1 MSTSG
6 KKLSS
11 NKQASKKKSPTK
23 HSAES
28 ITATKSDLNLSADE
42 DLDLSADESA
52 TVASF
57 DAKAFLKNVTSKPGV
72 YRMLDE
78 KEQVI
83 YVGKAKNLKNRLTSY
98 FRATGLSAKT
108 QVMVSKIKSIEIAIT
123 HTEGEALLLE
133 SNLIKKLRPRYNV
146 LMRDDK
152 SYPYIFISD
161 KADYPRI
168 ALHRGARKK
177 QGLYLGPYPNAFSVR
192 ESIHLLQ
199 KMFMIRQCED
209 STFAN
214 RSRPC
219 LQYQIKRC
227 TAPCVGYISEKA
239 YAKDINH
246 AVLFLQG
253 KSEQVVNE
261 LVKDME
267 TAAKKQ
273 NFEKAAVYRDQISHL
288 RKVTERQYISADK
301 GDIDVIACSTEGG
314 QASVQV
320 FYIRNGLNLGN
331 RGFFP
336 KLPEELTS
344 EQILTAFIPQF
355 YLKRDVPGE
364 IIVSTG
370 LPEAALIE
378 EVLSEQAEHK
388 VKLTSK
394 VRGERAKWI
403 EMALNNANNSLK
415 TKLISRSGLLSRFE
429 NLQEVLQLDEI
440 PVRLECFDI
449 SHTQGEA
456 TVASCVVFTPEGA
469 FKTDY
474 RRYNITGIT
483 GGDDYAAMKQALER
497 RYRPTGS
504 ASAASSTLTSTGS
517 NKAEDRK
524 LPDILFIDGGK
535 GQLKQAIEVFDELDI
550 TSVMLIGV
558 AKGEGRKAGL
568 EKLVFSDGREDLY
581 LSIESAALNLILQ
594 VRDEAHR
601 FAISGHRAQRA
612 KKRRTSPLEGIAGLG
627 PKRRQTLLKQ
637 FGGIQGIT
645 QAGVEDLAK
654 ISGISKK
661 LAREIYDQFHA
672 TD

>member
-1 MSTSG
+1 MT
-6 KKLSS
+6 
-11 NKQASKKKSPTK
+11 
-23 HSAES
+23 SAEQEPS
-28 ITATKSDLNLSADE
+28 TETSPVFDSA
-42 DLDLSADESA
+42 SY
-52 TVASF
+52 
-57 DAKAFLKNVTSKPGV
+57 LKNVTSKPGV

-83 YVGKAKNLKNRLTSY
+83 YVGKAKNLKNRLSSY
-98 FRATGLSAKT
+98 FRQTGLSPKT
-108 QVMVSKIKSIEIAIT
+108 RVMVSRINDIDITIT

-133 SNLIKKLRPRYNV
+133 SNLIKELRPRYNV

-161 KADYPRI
+161 KSAYPRI

-177 QGLYLGPYPNAFSVR
+177 KGMYLGPYPNAHAVR
-192 ESIHLLQ
+192 ESINLLQ
-199 KMFMIRQCED
+199 KMFLIRQCED
-209 STFAN
+209 TTFNN

-227 TAPCVGYISEKA
+227 TAPCVGYITEKA
-239 YAKDINH
+239 YRKDIDH
-246 AVLFLQG
+246 AILFLQG
-253 KSEQVVNE
+253 KSEQIITE

-267 TAAKKQ
+267 KSAEKQ
-273 NFEKAAVYRDQISHL
+273 HFEKAALYRDQIINL
-288 RKVTERQYISADK
+288 RKVTEKQHISADR
-301 GDIDVIACSTEGG
+301 GDIDVIACSTQAG
-314 QASVQV
+314 QACVQV
-320 FYIRNGLNLGN
+320 FYVRNGLNLGN
-331 RGFFP
+331 RSFYP
-336 KLPEELTS
+336 SLPEEMNAG
-344 EQILTAFIPQF
+344 QILTAFIPQF

-364 IIVSTG
+364 IIVSDQ
-370 LPEAALIE
+370 LADRKLIE
-378 EVLSEQAEHK
+378 EVLSEQSKHR

-415 TKLISRSGLLSRFE
+415 TRLISRSGLLTRFE
-429 NLQEVLQLDEI
+429 ALQEVLQLDEI

-474 RRYNITGIT
+474 RRYNISGIT

-497 RYRPTGS
+497 RFRPS
-504 ASAASSTLTSTGS
+504 KS
-517 NKAEDRK
+517 KDQK

-535 GQLKQAIEVFDELDI
+535 GQLKQAIEVFEQLEID
-550 TSVMLIGV
+550 SVLLIGV

-568 EKLVFSDGREDLY
+568 EKLIFSDGRPDLY
-581 LSIESAALNLILQ
+581 LTIESAALNLILQ

-612 KKRRTSPLEGIAGLG
+612 KKRRTSPLEGISGLG
-627 PKRRQTLLKQ
+627 PKRRQTLLKH

-645 QAGVEDLAK
+645 QAGIEDIAK
-654 ISGISKK
+654 IPGISKK
-661 LAREIYDQFHA
+661 LAQDIYAQFHA

>member
-1 MSTSG
+1 MSAAKEQQEPPT
-6 KKLSS
+6 
-11 NKQASKKKSPTK
+11 KSPAVFD
-23 HSAES
+23 SA
-28 ITATKSDLNLSADE
+28 
-42 DLDLSADESA
+42 
-52 TVASF
+52 
-57 DAKAFLKNVTSKPGV
+57 AFLKNVTSKPGV

-83 YVGKAKNLKNRLTSY
+83 YVGKAKNLKNRLNSY
-98 FRATGLSAKT
+98 FRQTGLSPKT
-108 QVMVSKIKSIEIAIT
+108 QVMVSKISSINIAIT

-133 SNLIKKLRPRYNV
+133 SNLIKELRPRYNI

-152 SYPYIFISD
+152 SYPYIFVSD

-177 QGLYLGPYPNAFSVR
+177 QGLYLGPYPNAHAVR
-192 ESIHLLQ
+192 ESINLLQ
-199 KMFMIRQCED
+199 KMFLIRQCED
-209 STFAN
+209 NTFQN

-227 TAPCVGYISEKA
+227 TAPCVGFISEKA
-239 YAKDINH
+239 YRKDIDH
-246 AVLFLQG
+246 AILFLQG
-253 KSEQVVNE
+253 KSEQVTNE

-267 TAAKKQ
+267 RAADKQ
-273 NFEKAAVYRDQISHL
+273 HFEKAVVYRDQISNL
-288 RKVTERQYISADK
+288 RKITEQQHISADK
-301 GDIDVIACSTEGG
+301 GDIDIIACSAEGG

-336 KLPEELTS
+336 SLPEELS
-344 EQILTAFIPQF
+344 VEQILTAFIPQF

-364 IIVSTG
+364 IIISHA
-370 LPEAALIE
+370 LADSALIA
-378 EVLSEQAEHK
+378 EVLTDQSGHK
-388 VKLTSK
+388 VKITNN
-394 VRGERAKWI
+394 VRGERAKWV
-403 EMALNNANNSLK
+403 EMALTNSLNSLK
-415 TKLISRSGLLSRFE
+415 TRLISRSGLLTRFE
-429 NLQEVLQLDEI
+429 ALQEVLQLDEI

-449 SHTQGEA
+449 SHTMGEA

-497 RYRPTGS
+497 RFKPTK
-504 ASAASSTLTSTGS
+504 AKKDQTS
-517 NKAEDRK
+517 EQK

-535 GQLKQAIEVFDELDI
+535 GQLRQAIEVFEQLEI
-550 TSVMLIGV
+550 TSVLLIGV

-568 EKLVFSDGREDLY
+568 EKLIFSDGRPDLY
-581 LSIESAALNLILQ
+581 LTIESAALNLVLQ

-612 KKRRTSPLEGIAGLG
+612 KKRRTSPLEGISGLG
-627 PKRRQTLLKQ
+627 PKRRQSLLKH

-645 QAGVEDLAK
+645 QAGVEDIAK
-654 ISGISKK
+654 ITGISKK
-661 LAREIYDQFHA
+661 LAQDIYDQFHA
-672 TD
+672 SD

>member
-1 MSTSG
+1 M
-6 KKLSS
+6 
-11 NKQASKKKSPTK
+11 
-23 HSAES
+23 
-28 ITATKSDLNLSADE
+28 TATEESNEPGSIFDSA
-42 DLDLSADESA
+42 S
-52 TVASF
+52 
-57 DAKAFLKNVTSKPGV
+57 FLKNVTSKPGV

-78 KEQVI
+78 KQQVI
-83 YVGKAKNLKNRLTSY
+83 YVGKAKNLKNRLSSY
-98 FRATGLSAKT
+98 FRQTGLSPKT
-108 QVMVSKIKSIEIAIT
+108 RVMVSRINDIDITIT

-133 SNLIKKLRPRYNV
+133 SNLIKELRPRYNV

-161 KADYPRI
+161 KSAYPRI

-177 QGLYLGPYPNAFSVR
+177 KGMYLGPYPNAHAVR
-192 ESIHLLQ
+192 ESINLLQ
-199 KMFMIRQCED
+199 KMFLIRQCED
-209 STFAN
+209 TTFAN

-239 YAKDINH
+239 YRKDIDH

-253 KSEQVVNE
+253 KSEQIITE

-267 TAAKKQ
+267 KSAEKQ
-273 NFEKAAVYRDQISHL
+273 HFEKAALYRDQIINL
-288 RKVTERQYISADK
+288 RKVTEKQHISADR
-301 GDIDVIACSTEGG
+301 GDIDVIACSTQAG
-314 QASVQV
+314 QACVQV

-331 RGFFP
+331 RSFYP
-336 KLPEELTS
+336 SLPEEMNS
-344 EQILTAFIPQF
+344 AQILTAFIPQF

-364 IIVSTG
+364 IIVSDQ
-370 LPEAALIE
+370 LADRKLIE
-378 EVLSEQAEHK
+378 EVLSEQSKHR

-415 TKLISRSGLLSRFE
+415 TRLISRSGLLTRFE
-429 NLQEVLQLDEI
+429 ALQEALQLDEI

-497 RYRPTGS
+497 RFRPS
-504 ASAASSTLTSTGS
+504 KS
-517 NKAEDRK
+517 KDQK

-535 GQLKQAIEVFDELDI
+535 GQLKQAIEVFEQLEID
-550 TSVMLIGV
+550 SVLLIGV

-568 EKLVFSDGREDLY
+568 EKLIFSDGRPDLY
-581 LSIESAALNLILQ
+581 LTIESAALNLILQ

-612 KKRRTSPLEGIAGLG
+612 KKRRTSPLEGISGLG
-627 PKRRQTLLKQ
+627 PKRRQTLLKH

-645 QAGVEDLAK
+645 QAGIEDIAK
-654 ISGISKK
+654 IPGISKK
-661 LAREIYDQFHA
+661 LAQDIYGQFHA

>member
-1 MSTSG
+1 MAPAEKEPSTEAV
-6 KKLSS
+6 LSS
-11 NKQASKKKSPTK
+11 QQAFD
-23 HSAES
+23 SAS
-28 ITATKSDLNLSADE
+28 
-42 DLDLSADESA
+42 
-52 TVASF
+52 
-57 DAKAFLKNVTSKPGV
+57 FLKNVTSKPGV

-83 YVGKAKNLKNRLTSY
+83 YVGKAKNLKNRLNSY
-98 FRATGLSAKT
+98 FRQTGLSPKT
-108 QVMVSKIKSIEIAIT
+108 QVMVSKIANIDVTIT

-133 SNLIKKLRPRYNV
+133 SNLIKELRPRYNV

-152 SYPYIFISD
+152 SYPYIFISN
-161 KADYPRI
+161 KSAYPRI

-177 QGLYLGPYPNAFSVR
+177 KGLYLGPYPNAHAVR
-192 ESIHLLQ
+192 ESINLLQ

-209 STFAN
+209 TTFTN

-239 YAKDINH
+239 YEKDIDH
-246 AVLFLQG
+246 AILFLQG
-253 KSEQVVNE
+253 KSEQIITE
-261 LVKDME
+261 LVKEME
-267 TAAKKQ
+267 VAAEKH
-273 NFEKAAVYRDQISHL
+273 NFEKAVVYRDQISNL
-288 RKVTERQYISADK
+288 RKVTEKQHISADK
-301 GDIDVIACSTEGG
+301 GDIDVIACSTEAG
-314 QASVQV
+314 QACVQV

-331 RGFFP
+331 RSFFP
-336 KLPEELTS
+336 ALPEELTD
-344 EQILTAFIPQF
+344 EQVLTAFIPQF

-364 IIVSTG
+364 IIISSTLG
-370 LPEAALIE
+370 ESKLIE
-378 EVLSEQAEHK
+378 EVLSDQSKHK
-388 VKLTSK
+388 VKITSK
-394 VRGERAKWI
+394 VRGDRAKWL
-403 EMALNNANNSLK
+403 ELALSNSVNSLK
-415 TKLISRSGLLSRFE
+415 TRLISRSGLLDRFE
-429 NLQEVLQLDEI
+429 ALQQVMQLDEI

-474 RRYNITGIT
+474 RRYNISGIT

-497 RYRPTGS
+497 RYRPS
-504 ASAASSTLTSTGS
+504 KKQQDDKS
-517 NKAEDRK
+517 KQK

-535 GQLKQAIEVFDELDI
+535 GQLKQAIDVFDKLEINNVLL
-550 TSVMLIGV
+550 VGV

-568 EKLVFSDGREDLY
+568 EKLIFSDGRPDLY
-581 LSIESAALNLILQ
+581 LTIESAALNLILQ

-627 PKRRQTLLKQ
+627 PKRRQTLLKH

-645 QAGVEDLAK
+645 QAGVEDIAK
-654 ISGISKK
+654 IAGISKK
-661 LAREIYDQFHA
+661 LAQDIYDQFHA
-672 TD
+672 TE

>member
-1 MSTSG
+1 MT
-6 KKLSS
+6 
-11 NKQASKKKSPTK
+11 P
-23 HSAES
+23 AES
-28 ITATKSDLNLSADE
+28 KEKSVTPKPAFDSA
-42 DLDLSADESA
+42 
-52 TVASF
+52 
-57 DAKAFLKNVTSKPGV
+57 AFLKNVTGKPGV
-72 YRMLDE
+72 YRMIDA

-83 YVGKAKNLKNRLTSY
+83 YVGKAKNLKNRLSSY
-98 FRATGLSAKT
+98 FRQSGLSPKT
-108 QVMVSKIKSIEIAIT
+108 QVMVSKIADIEITIT

-161 KADYPRI
+161 KAAYPRI

-177 QGLYLGPYPNAFSVR
+177 QGLYLGPYPNANVVR
-192 ESIHLLQ
+192 ESINLLQ
-199 KMFMIRQCED
+199 KMFLIRQCED
-209 STFAN
+209 TTFAN

-227 TAPCVGYISEKA
+227 TAPCVEYISEKA
-239 YAKDINH
+239 YRKDINH
-246 AVLFLQG
+246 AILFLQG
-253 KSEQVVNE
+253 KSEQIINE

-267 TAAKKQ
+267 RAAEKHH
-273 NFEKAAVYRDQISHL
+273 FEKAAVYRDQISNL
-288 RKVTERQYISADK
+288 RKVVETQHISADK
-301 GDIDVIACSTEGG
+301 GDIDIIACSTEAG
-314 QASVQV
+314 QACVQV

-331 RGFFP
+331 RSFYP
-336 KLPEELTS
+336 SLPDELNN

-364 IIVSTG
+364 IIVSAV
-370 LPEAALIE
+370 LAESDLIA
-378 EVLSEQAEHK
+378 EVLSQQAKHK
-388 VKLTSK
+388 VKVTGK
-394 VRGERAKWI
+394 VRGERAKWV
-403 EMALNNANNSLK
+403 EMALNNSNNLLK
-415 TKLISRSGLLSRFE
+415 TRLISRSGLLSRFE
-429 NLQEVLQLDEI
+429 ALQEVLQLDEI
-440 PVRLECFDI
+440 PLRLECFDI

-497 RYRPTGS
+497 RFRP
-504 ASAASSTLTSTGS
+504 ASS
-517 NKAEDRK
+517 NKNKNQATEQK

-535 GQLKQAIEVFDELDI
+535 GQLKQAIEVFEKLEI
-550 TSVMLIGV
+550 NSVLLIGV

-568 EKLVFSDGREDLY
+568 EKLIFSDGRPDLY
-581 LSIESAALNLILQ
+581 LTIESAALNLILQ

-612 KKRRTSPLEGIAGLG
+612 KKRRTSPLEGITGLG
-627 PKRRQTLLKQ
+627 ARRRQTLLKH

-661 LAREIYDQFHA
+661 LAQDIYHQFHA
-672 TD
+672 SD

>member
-1 MSTSG
+1 MT
-6 KKLSS
+6 
-11 NKQASKKKSPTK
+11 
-23 HSAES
+23 SAEQES
-28 ITATKSDLNLSADE
+28 NTDTSPVFDSA
-42 DLDLSADESA
+42 SY
-52 TVASF
+52 
-57 DAKAFLKNVTSKPGV
+57 LKNVTSKPGV

-78 KEQVI
+78 KDQVI
-83 YVGKAKNLKNRLTSY
+83 YVGKAKNLKNRLGSY
-98 FRATGLSAKT
+98 FRQTGLSPKT
-108 QVMVSKIKSIEIAIT
+108 RVMVSKINDINITIT

-133 SNLIKKLRPRYNV
+133 SNLIKELRPRYNV

-161 KADYPRI
+161 KSTYPRI
-168 ALHRGARKK
+168 ALHRGARKMK
-177 QGLYLGPYPNAFSVR
+177 GMYLGPYPNAHAVR
-192 ESIHLLQ
+192 ESINLLQ
-199 KMFMIRQCED
+199 KMFLIRQCED
-209 STFAN
+209 TTFSN

-227 TAPCVGYISEKA
+227 TAPCVGYITEKA
-239 YAKDINH
+239 YRKDIDH

-253 KSEQVVNE
+253 KSEQIITE

-267 TAAKKQ
+267 RSAEKQ
-273 NFEKAAVYRDQISHL
+273 HFEKAALYRDQIINL
-288 RKVTERQYISADK
+288 RKVTEKQHISADR
-301 GDIDVIACSTEGG
+301 GDIDVIACSTQAG
-314 QASVQV
+314 QACVQV
-320 FYIRNGLNLGN
+320 FYVRNGLNLGN
-331 RGFFP
+331 RSFYP
-336 KLPEELTS
+336 SLPEEMNAG
-344 EQILTAFIPQF
+344 QILTAFIPQF

-364 IIVSTG
+364 IIVSDQ
-370 LPEAALIE
+370 LQDRKLIE
-378 EVLSEQAEHK
+378 EVLSEQSKHR

-415 TKLISRSGLLSRFE
+415 TRLISRSGLLTRFE
-429 NLQEVLQLDEI
+429 ALQEVLQLDEI

-497 RYRPTGS
+497 RFRPS
-504 ASAASSTLTSTGS
+504 KS
-517 NKAEDRK
+517 KDQK

-535 GQLKQAIEVFDELDI
+535 GQLKQAIEVFEQLEID
-550 TSVMLIGV
+550 SVLLIGV

-568 EKLVFSDGREDLY
+568 EKLIFSDGRPDLY
-581 LSIESAALNLILQ
+581 LTIESAALNLILQ

-612 KKRRTSPLEGIAGLG
+612 KKRRTSPLEGISGLG
-627 PKRRQTLLKQ
+627 PKRRQTLLKH

-645 QAGVEDLAK
+645 QAGIEDIAK
-654 ISGISKK
+654 IPGISKK
-661 LAREIYDQFHA
+661 LAQDIYGQFHA

>member
-1 MSTSG
+1 MASTG
-6 KKLSS
+6 D
-11 NKQASKKKSPTK
+11 NKESTNESTVEQKPT
-23 HSAES
+23 
-28 ITATKSDLNLSADE
+28 
-42 DLDLSADESA
+42 
-52 TVASF
+52 F
-57 DAKAFLKNVTSKPGV
+57 DSTHFLKNVTKKPGV
-72 YRMLDE
+72 YRMLDT

-98 FRATGLSAKT
+98 FRQTGLSPKT
-108 QVMVSKIKSIEIAIT
+108 QVMVSKIADVDVTIT

-133 SNLIKKLRPRYNV
+133 SNLIKELRPRYNV

-152 SYPYIFISD
+152 SYPYIFVSD
-161 KADYPRI
+161 KAAYPRI

-177 QGLYLGPYPNAFSVR
+177 KGMYLGPYPNAHAVR
-192 ESIHLLQ
+192 ESINLLQ
-199 KMFMIRQCED
+199 KMFLIRQCED

-227 TAPCVGYISEKA
+227 TAPCVGYITENA
-239 YAKDINH
+239 YKKDINH
-246 AVLFLQG
+246 AILFLQG

-267 TAAKKQ
+267 RSAKKHH
-273 NFEKAAVYRDQISHL
+273 FEKAALYRDQISNL
-288 RKVTERQYISADK
+288 RKVTEKQYISADK
-301 GDIDVIACSTEGG
+301 GDIDIIACSTEAG
-314 QASVQV
+314 QACVQV

-331 RGFFP
+331 RSFFP
-336 KLPEELTS
+336 SLPEELST
-344 EQILTAFIPQF
+344 QQVLTAFIPQF

-364 IIVSTG
+364 IIIST
-370 LPEAALIE
+370 ALDESELIA
-378 EVLSEQAEHK
+378 EVLSDQSKHK
-388 VKLTSK
+388 VKVTHK
-394 VRGERAKWI
+394 VRAERAKWV
-403 EMALNNANNSLK
+403 EMALNNSLNSLK
-415 TKLISRSGLLSRFE
+415 TKLISRSGILSRFE
-429 NLQEVLQLDEI
+429 ALQEALQLDEI

-474 RRYNITGIT
+474 RRYNIKGIT

-497 RYRPTGS
+497 RYRPAKTKDGQE
-504 ASAASSTLTSTGS
+504 A
-517 NKAEDRK
+517 DQK

-535 GQLKQAIEVFDELDI
+535 GQLRQAIEVFENLAID
-550 TSVMLIGV
+550 SVLLIGV

-568 EKLVFSDGREDLY
+568 EKLVFSDGRPDLF
-581 LSIESAALNLILQ
+581 LTIESAALNLVLQ

-627 PKRRQTLLKQ
+627 PKRRQTLLTH
-637 FGGIQGIT
+637 FGGIQRIT
-645 QAGVEDLAK
+645 QAGVEDIAK
-654 ISGISKK
+654 IDGISKK
-661 LAREIYDQFHA
+661 LAQDIYDQFHA
-672 TD
+672 N

>member
-1 MSTSG
+1 MT
-6 KKLSS
+6 
-11 NKQASKKKSPTK
+11 
-23 HSAES
+23 SAEKKPANNK
-28 ITATKSDLNLSADE
+28 AT
-42 DLDLSADESA
+42 
-52 TVASF
+52 F
-57 DAKAFLKNVTSKPGV
+57 DPAAFLKNTTSKPGV

-78 KEQVI
+78 KQQVI
-83 YVGKAKNLKNRLTSY
+83 YVGKAKNLKKRLTSY
-98 FRATGLSAKT
+98 FRQTGLSPKT
-108 QVMVSKIKSIEIAIT
+108 QVMVSKITDIDITIT

-133 SNLIKKLRPRYNV
+133 SNLIKELRPRYNV

-152 SYPYIFISD
+152 SYPYIFVSD
-161 KADYPRI
+161 KAAYPRI

-177 QGLYLGPYPNAFSVR
+177 PGLYLGPYPNAHAVR
-192 ESIHLLQ
+192 ESINLLQ
-199 KMFMIRQCED
+199 KMFLIRQCED
-209 STFAN
+209 ATFAN

-227 TAPCVGYISEKA
+227 TAPCVGYITEKA
-239 YAKDINH
+239 YNKDISH
-246 AVLFLQG
+246 AILFLQG
-253 KSEQVVNE
+253 KSEQVITE

-267 TAAKKQ
+267 KAAEKHH
-273 NFEKAAVYRDQISHL
+273 FEKAGVYRDQISNL
-288 RKVTERQYISADK
+288 RKITEKQHISADK
-301 GDIDVIACSTEGG
+301 GDIDIIACSTEAG
-314 QASVQV
+314 QACVQV

-331 RGFFP
+331 RSFYP
-336 KLPEELTS
+336 QLPEELNA

-364 IIVSTG
+364 IIVSST
-370 LPEAALIE
+370 PEDSKLIE
-378 EVLSEQAEHK
+378 EVLSEQSKHRVK
-388 VKLTSK
+388 VTSK
-394 VRGERAKWI
+394 VRGERAKWV
-403 EMALNNANNSLK
+403 EMALNNAVNSLK
-415 TKLISRSGLLSRFE
+415 IKLISRSGLLKRFE
-429 NLQEVLQLDEI
+429 ALQEVLQLDDI

-497 RYRPTGS
+497 RFRPK
-504 ASAASSTLTSTGS
+504 
-517 NKAEDRK
+517 KAKKAQRTEQQPDQPSEQK

-535 GQLKQAIEVFDELDI
+535 GQLKQAIEVFENLAI
-550 TSVMLIGV
+550 NSVLLIGV

-568 EKLVFSDGREDLY
+568 EKLIFSDGRPDLY
-581 LSIESAALNLILQ
+581 LTIESAALNLILQ

-627 PKRRQTLLKQ
+627 PKRRQTLLKH

-645 QAGVEDLAK
+645 QAGVEDIAK

-661 LAREIYDQFHA
+661 LAQDIYDEFHA
-672 TD
+672 SD

>member
-1 MSTSG
+1 MASTEE
-6 KKLSS
+6 SS
-11 NKQASKKKSPTK
+11 SEAELTTQQAFNST
-23 HSAES
+23 
-28 ITATKSDLNLSADE
+28 
-42 DLDLSADESA
+42 
-52 TVASF
+52 
-57 DAKAFLKNVTSKPGV
+57 AFLKNVTSKPGV

-78 KEQVI
+78 KQQVI
-83 YVGKAKNLKNRLTSY
+83 YVGKAKNLKNRLNSY
-98 FRATGLSAKT
+98 FRKTGLSPKT
-108 QVMVSKIKSIEIAIT
+108 QVMVSKISNIDVTIT

-133 SNLIKKLRPRYNV
+133 SNLIKECRPRYNV

-152 SYPYIFISD
+152 SYPYIFVSD
-161 KADYPRI
+161 KSAYPRI
-168 ALHRGARKK
+168 TLHRGARKK
-177 QGLYLGPYPNAFSVR
+177 KGLYLGPYPNAHAVR
-192 ESIHLLQ
+192 ESINLLQ
-199 KMFMIRQCED
+199 RMFLIRQCED

-239 YAKDINH
+239 YGKDISH

-253 KSEQVVNE
+253 KSQQIINE
-261 LVKDME
+261 LVTDME
-267 TAAKKQ
+267 KAAEKQ
-273 NFEKAAVYRDQISHL
+273 HFEKAAVYRDQISNL
-288 RKVTERQYISADK
+288 RKVTEKQHISADK
-301 GDIDVIACSTEGG
+301 GDIDIIACVAEGG
-314 QASVQV
+314 QACVQV

-331 RGFFP
+331 RSFYPG
-336 KLPEELTS
+336 LPEALSS

-364 IIVSTG
+364 IIVSH
-370 LPEAALIE
+370 LPQDSKLIE
-378 EVLSEQAEHK
+378 EVLGEQSKHK
-388 VKLTSK
+388 VKITSK
-394 VRGERAKWI
+394 LRGERAKWL

-415 TKLISRSGLLSRFE
+415 IRLISRSGLLARFE
-429 NLQEVLQLDEI
+429 ALQEVLQLDEI
-440 PVRLECFDI
+440 PLRLECFDI

-474 RRYNITGIT
+474 RRYNISGIT

-497 RYRPTGS
+497 RFRP
-504 ASAASSTLTSTGS
+504 A
-517 NKAEDRK
+517 KPEKDRKLVEKLEQK

-535 GQLKQAIEVFDELDI
+535 GQLKQAIDVFEKLEID
-550 TSVMLIGV
+550 SVLLIGV

-568 EKLVFSDGREDLY
+568 EKLIFSDGRPDLY
-581 LSIESAALNLILQ
+581 LTIESAALNLILQ

-627 PKRRQTLLKQ
+627 PKRRQTLLKH

-645 QAGVEDLAK
+645 QAGIEDIAK
-654 ISGISKK
+654 IAGISKK
-661 LAREIYDQFHA
+661 LAHDIYHEFHA

>member
-1 MSTSG
+1 MASSEESTET
-6 KKLSS
+6 
-11 NKQASKKKSPTK
+11 NP
-23 HSAES
+23 
-28 ITATKSDLNLSADE
+28 
-42 DLDLSADESA
+42 
-52 TVASF
+52 SF
-57 DAKAFLKNVTSKPGV
+57 DSAAFLKNVTSKPGV
-72 YRMLDE
+72 YRMLDA

-83 YVGKAKNLKNRLTSY
+83 YVGKAKNLKNRLSSY
-98 FRATGLSAKT
+98 FRQTGLSPKT
-108 QVMVSKIKSIEIAIT
+108 QVMVSKIADINITIT

-133 SNLIKKLRPRYNV
+133 SNLIKELRPRYNV

-152 SYPYIFISD
+152 SYPYIFVSD
-161 KADYPRI
+161 KAAYPRI

-177 QGLYLGPYPNAFSVR
+177 QGMYLGPYPNAHAVR
-192 ESIHLLQ
+192 ESINLLQ
-199 KMFMIRQCED
+199 KMFLIRQCED
-209 STFAN
+209 ATFAN

-227 TAPCVGYISEKA
+227 TAPCVGYITEKA
-239 YAKDINH
+239 YGKDISH
-246 AVLFLQG
+246 AILFLQG
-253 KSEQVVNE
+253 KSEQVMNE

-267 TAAKKQ
+267 KAADKHH
-273 NFEKAAVYRDQISHL
+273 FEKAAMIRDQISNL
-288 RKVTERQYISADK
+288 RKVTEKQHISADK
-301 GDIDVIACSTEGG
+301 GDIDIIACRAEGG
-314 QASVQV
+314 QACVQV

-331 RGFFP
+331 RSFYP
-336 KLPEELTS
+336 QLPEELS
-344 EQILTAFIPQF
+344 DEQILTAFIPQF

-364 IIVSTG
+364 IIVSCA
-370 LPEAALIE
+370 PSDSKLIE
-378 EVLSEQAEHK
+378 EVLGQQSKHR

-394 VRGERAKWI
+394 VRGERARWVD
-403 EMALNNANNSLK
+403 MALSNADNSLK
-415 TKLISRSGLLSRFE
+415 LRLVSRSGLMKRFE
-429 NLQEVLQLDEI
+429 ALQEALQLDEI
-440 PVRLECFDI
+440 PLRLECFDI
-449 SHTQGEA
+449 SHTMGEA

-497 RYRPTGS
+497 RFRVS
-504 ASAASSTLTSTGS
+504 KSAADGS
-517 NKAEDRK
+517 EQK

-535 GQLKQAIEVFDELDI
+535 GQLKQAIEVFDKLAID
-550 TSVMLIGV
+550 SVLLVGV

-568 EKLVFSDGREDLY
+568 EKLIFSDGRPDLY
-581 LSIESAALNLILQ
+581 LTIESAALNLILQ

-627 PKRRQTLLKQ
+627 PKRRQTLLKH

-645 QAGVEDLAK
+645 QAGVEDIAK

-661 LAREIYDQFHA
+661 LAQDIYDEFHA

>member
-1 MSTSG
+1 MT
-6 KKLSS
+6 
-11 NKQASKKKSPTK
+11 
-23 HSAES
+23 SAEQES
-28 ITATKSDLNLSADE
+28 NTDTSPVFDSA
-42 DLDLSADESA
+42 SY
-52 TVASF
+52 
-57 DAKAFLKNVTSKPGV
+57 LKNVTSKPGV

-78 KEQVI
+78 KDQVI
-83 YVGKAKNLKNRLTSY
+83 YVGKAKNLKNRLSSY
-98 FRATGLSAKT
+98 FRQTGLSPKT
-108 QVMVSKIKSIEIAIT
+108 RVMVSKINDINITIT

-133 SNLIKKLRPRYNV
+133 SNLIKELRPRYNV

-161 KADYPRI
+161 KSAYPRI
-168 ALHRGARKK
+168 ALHRGARKMK
-177 QGLYLGPYPNAFSVR
+177 GMYLGPYPNAHAVR
-192 ESIHLLQ
+192 ESINLLQ
-199 KMFMIRQCED
+199 KMFLIRQCED
-209 STFAN
+209 TTFSN

-227 TAPCVGYISEKA
+227 TAPCVGYITEKA
-239 YAKDINH
+239 YRKDIDH

-253 KSEQVVNE
+253 KSEQIITE

-267 TAAKKQ
+267 RSAEKQ
-273 NFEKAAVYRDQISHL
+273 HFEKAALYRDQIINL
-288 RKVTERQYISADK
+288 RKVTEKQHISADR
-301 GDIDVIACSTEGG
+301 GDIDVIACSTQAG
-314 QASVQV
+314 QACVQV
-320 FYIRNGLNLGN
+320 FYVRNGLNLGN
-331 RGFFP
+331 RSFYP
-336 KLPEELTS
+336 SLPEEMNAG
-344 EQILTAFIPQF
+344 QILTAFIPQF

-364 IIVSTG
+364 IIVSDQ
-370 LPEAALIE
+370 LQDRKLIE
-378 EVLSEQAEHK
+378 EVLSEQSKHR

-415 TKLISRSGLLSRFE
+415 TRLISRSGLLARFE
-429 NLQEVLQLDEI
+429 ALQEVLQLDEI

-497 RYRPTGS
+497 RFRPS
-504 ASAASSTLTSTGS
+504 KS
-517 NKAEDRK
+517 KDQK

-535 GQLKQAIEVFDELDI
+535 GQLKQAIEVFEQLEID
-550 TSVMLIGV
+550 SVLLIGV

-568 EKLVFSDGREDLY
+568 EKLIFSDGRPDLY
-581 LSIESAALNLILQ
+581 LTIESAALNLILQ

-612 KKRRTSPLEGIAGLG
+612 KKRRTSPLEGISGLG
-627 PKRRQTLLKQ
+627 PKRRQTLLKH

-645 QAGVEDLAK
+645 QAGIEDIAK
-654 ISGISKK
+654 IPGISKK
-661 LAREIYDQFHA
+661 LAQDIYGQFHA

>member
-1 MSTSG
+1 MTSAEKESST
-6 KKLSS
+6 
-11 NKQASKKKSPTK
+11 ASKP
-23 HSAES
+23 A
-28 ITATKSDLNLSADE
+28 
-42 DLDLSADESA
+42 
-52 TVASF
+52 F
-57 DAKAFLKNVTSKPGV
+57 DSTAFLKSVTSKPGV
-72 YRMLDE
+72 YRMLDDQQ
-78 KEQVI
+78 QVI
-83 YVGKAKNLKNRLTSY
+83 YVGKAKNLKNRLSSY
-98 FRATGLSAKT
+98 FRKTGLSPKT
-108 QVMVSKIKSIEIAIT
+108 QVMVSKISNVDITIT

-133 SNLIKKLRPRYNV
+133 SNLIKELRPRYNV

-152 SYPYIFISD
+152 SYPYIFVSD
-161 KADYPRI
+161 KSAYPRI
-168 ALHRGARKK
+168 SMHRGARKK
-177 QGLYLGPYPNAFSVR
+177 QGLYLGPYPNAHAVR
-192 ESIHLLQ
+192 ESINLLQ
-199 KMFMIRQCED
+199 KMFLIRQCED
-209 STFAN
+209 TTFAN

-239 YAKDINH
+239 YGKDISH
-246 AVLFLQG
+246 AILFLQG
-253 KSEQVVNE
+253 KSEQIIHE

-267 TAAKKQ
+267 KAAEKQ
-273 NFEKAAVYRDQISHL
+273 HFEKAAVYRDQISNL
-288 RKVTERQYISADK
+288 RKVTEKQHISADK
-301 GDIDVIACSTEGG
+301 GDIDIIACAAEAG
-314 QASVQV
+314 QACVQV

-331 RGFFP
+331 RSFYPG
-336 KLPEELTS
+336 LPEELSS

-364 IIVSTG
+364 IIVSSA
-370 LPEAALIE
+370 PKNSKLIE
-378 EVLSEQAEHK
+378 EVLSQQSKHSVK
-388 VKLTSK
+388 VTSK
-394 VRGERAKWI
+394 VRGERARWL
-403 EMALNNANNSLK
+403 EMALNNADNSLK

-429 NLQEVLQLDEI
+429 ALQDVLQLDEI
-440 PVRLECFDI
+440 PLRLECFDI

-474 RRYNITGIT
+474 RRYNINGIT

-497 RYRPTGS
+497 RFRP
-504 ASAASSTLTSTGS
+504 A
-517 NKAEDRK
+517 KAKKDQKLQQK

-535 GQLKQAIEVFDELDI
+535 GQLKQAIEVFDKLEID
-550 TSVMLIGV
+550 SVLLIGV

-568 EKLVFSDGREDLY
+568 EKLIFSDGRPDLY
-581 LSIESAALNLILQ
+581 LTIESAALNLILQ

-627 PKRRQTLLKQ
+627 PKRRQTLLKH

-645 QAGVEDLAK
+645 QAGIEDIAK

-661 LAREIYDQFHA
+661 LAQDIYDQFHA

>member
-1 MSTSG
+1 MTSIEDN
-6 KKLSS
+6 KSLSS
-11 NKQASKKKSPTK
+11 S
-23 HSAES
+23 
-28 ITATKSDLNLSADE
+28 LSEKTTID
-42 DLDLSADESA
+42 
-52 TVASF
+52 F
-57 DAKAFLKNVTSKPGV
+57 DSVNFLKTITSKPGV
-72 YRMLDE
+72 YRMVDD

-83 YVGKAKNLKNRLTSY
+83 YVGKAKNLKNRVSSY
-98 FRATGLSAKT
+98 FRQTGLSPKT
-108 QVMVSKIKSIEIAIT
+108 QVMVSKIANIELTIT

-161 KADYPRI
+161 KSAYPRI

-177 QGLYLGPYPNAFSVR
+177 KGLYLGPYPNAHGVR
-192 ESIHLLQ
+192 ESINLLQ
-199 KMFMIRQCED
+199 KMFKIRPCED
-209 STFAN
+209 ATFAN

-227 TAPCVGYISEKA
+227 TAPCVEFITENA
-239 YAKDINH
+239 YSKDINH
-246 AVLFLQG
+246 AILFLQG
-253 KSEQVVNE
+253 KSDQVIDE
-261 LVKDME
+261 LIKDME
-267 TAAKKQ
+267 RAAEKQ
-273 NFEKAAVYRDQISHL
+273 HFEKAAIYRDQISNL
-288 RKVTERQYISADK
+288 RKTIETQNVSADK
-301 GDIDVIACSTEGG
+301 GDIDIIACSSEAG
-314 QASVQV
+314 QACVQV

-331 RGFFP
+331 RAFYP
-336 KLPEELTS
+336 RLPEELNT

-364 IIVSTG
+364 IIVSAW
-370 LPEAALIE
+370 LQENELIA
-378 EVLSEQAEHK
+378 EVLSQQSKHK
-388 VKLTSK
+388 VKLTDK
-394 VRGERAKWI
+394 VRGERAMWL
-403 EMALNNANNSLK
+403 EMALNNSSNSLK
-415 TKLISRSGLLSRFE
+415 TKLISRSGLLKRFE
-429 NLQEVLQLDEI
+429 ALREVMELDEI

-497 RYRPTGS
+497 RYRLSGS
-504 ASAASSTLTSTGS
+504 VTASTKATKANISAAKSSTAKASDTKPSIAKTSITQPAVIS
-517 NKAEDRK
+517 QK

-535 GQLKQAIEVFDELDI
+535 GQLKQAIDVFDQLQI
-550 TSVMLIGV
+550 SSVLLVGV

-568 EKLVFSDGREDLY
+568 EKLIFSDGRPDLY
-581 LSIESAALNLILQ
+581 LTIESAALNLILQ

-612 KKRRTSPLEGIAGLG
+612 KKRRTSPLESIAGLG
-627 PKRRQTLLKQ
+627 PKRRQTLLKH

-645 QAGVEDLAK
+645 QAAVVDIAK
-654 ISGISKK
+654 ISGISKR
-661 LAREIYDQFHA
+661 LAQDIYDQFHA
-672 TD
+672 DQA

>member
-1 MSTSG
+1 MTVAG
-6 KKLSS
+6 E
-11 NKQASKKKSPTK
+11 PTK
-23 HSAES
+23 SAEENS
-28 ITATKSDLNLSADE
+28 EPTPVAFDS
-42 DLDLSADESA
+42 
-52 TVASF
+52 ASF
-57 DAKAFLKNVTSKPGV
+57 LKTVTGKPGV

-83 YVGKAKNLKNRLTSY
+83 YVGKAKNLKNRLNSY
-98 FRATGLSAKT
+98 FRQTGLTPKT
-108 QVMVSKIKSIEIAIT
+108 QVMVSKIANIEVTIT

-161 KADYPRI
+161 KSAYPRI
-168 ALHRGARKK
+168 ALHRGAQKK

-192 ESIHLLQ
+192 ESINLLQ
-199 KMFMIRQCED
+199 KMFLIRQCED
-209 STFAN
+209 STFSN

-227 TAPCVGYISEKA
+227 TAPCVGYITEKA
-239 YAKDINH
+239 YRKDIDH
-246 AVLFLQG
+246 ATLFLQG
-253 KSEQVVNE
+253 KSELVIGE

-267 TAAKKQ
+267 AAANNH

-288 RKVTERQYISADK
+288 RKVTEKQYISVDK
-301 GDIDVIACSTEGG
+301 GDIDVIACSAEAG
-314 QASVQV
+314 QACVQV

-331 RGFFP
+331 RSFYP
-336 KLPEELTS
+336 TLPDELS
-344 EQILTAFIPQF
+344 PQQILTAFIPQF

-364 IIVSTG
+364 IIVSTE
-370 LPEAALIE
+370 LDESPLIE
-378 EVLSEQAEHK
+378 EVLSLQSNHK
-388 VKLTSK
+388 VKVTHK
-394 VRGERAKWI
+394 VRGDRAKWV
-403 EMALNNANNSLK
+403 EMALNNSVNSLK
-415 TKLISRSGLLSRFE
+415 TRLISRSGLLARFE
-429 NLQEVLQLDEI
+429 ALQEVLQLDDI

-497 RYRPTGS
+497 RFRPPK
-504 ASAASSTLTSTGS
+504 SSS
-517 NKAEDRK
+517 NKDERK

-535 GQLKQAIEVFDELDI
+535 GQLKQAIEVFEKLAI
-550 TSVMLIGV
+550 TSMLLVGV

-568 EKLVFSDGREDLY
+568 EKLLFSDGRPELY
-581 LSIESAALNLILQ
+581 LTIESAALNLILQ

-612 KKRRTSPLEGIAGLG
+612 KKRRTSPLEGITGLG
-627 PKRRQTLLKQ
+627 PKRRQALLKH

-645 QAGVEDLAK
+645 QAGVEDIAK
-654 ISGISKK
+654 IGGISKK
-661 LAREIYDQFHA
+661 LAQEVYDQFHA